1 MHKYLYINPEAHG
14 FLIEAKACKK
24 IGRELDRLIAKYQ
37 RAVDREKAA
46 KQAELETVMQYH
58 SEGEIQ
64 NDYGWEYITEAQYQ
78 RYIELFRS
86 GKEALENGPPS
97 VNEIVVSILH
107 RINGDIFRD
116 QVEWEFSALS
126 PEEQA
131 AERKRLEE
139 SQKAW
144 KKRIDEIKSRL
155 PAQNH

>member
-1 MHKYLYINPEAHG
+1 MYNLYTAPEAHG
-14 FLIEAKACKK
+14 CLMEAKACKK
-24 IGRELDRLIAKYQ
+24 VVKEIDRLADKYR
-37 RAVDREKAA
+37 RAVDKEKAA
-46 KQAELETVMQYH
+46 KKAELETVMQYRN
-58 SEGEIQ
+58 EGEIQ

-97 VNEIVVSILH
+97 VNEIIVSVLH
-107 RINGDIFRD
+107 RINSDILRD
-116 QVEWEFSALS
+116 QTKWEFSALS

-144 KKRIDEIKSRL
+144 KKRIAEIKNRL
-155 PAQNH
+155 PA

>member
-1 MHKYLYINPEAHG
+1 MRKHFYTNPEAHG
-14 FLIEAKACKK
+14 FLMEAKACKK
-24 IGRELDRLIAKYQ
+24 IGKELNRFIAKYQ
-37 RAVDREKAA
+37 RAVAREKAA
-46 KQAELETVMQYH
+46 KQAELETVMQYRN
-58 SEGEIQ
+58 EGEIQ
-64 NDYGWEYITEAQYQ
+64 NDSGWEYITETQYQ

-107 RINGDIFRD
+107 RINSDILRD
-116 QVEWEFSALS
+116 QTEWEFSALS

-144 KKRIDEIKSRL
+144 EKRIAEIKSRL
-155 PAQNH
+155 PT